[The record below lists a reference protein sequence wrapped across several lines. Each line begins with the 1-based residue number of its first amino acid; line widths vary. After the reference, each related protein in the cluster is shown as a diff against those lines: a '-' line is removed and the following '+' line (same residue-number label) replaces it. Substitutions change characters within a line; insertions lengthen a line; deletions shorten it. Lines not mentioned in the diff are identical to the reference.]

1 MGKKLFNVV
10 RDVKQ
15 KKADS
20 DAEKLIVTSILKT
33 FNTGNNSYIE
43 EAYLSNK
50 TTTRQFYNSF
60 KMFLLDFRVS
70 CCSIEFLQCILDF
83 WEKHG
88 LNSSELEPMYRKFVK
103 PAWFELI
110 KDIEYKPF
118 WNWMFTKGL
127 DNLLINGLVAYSD
140 ISYENLVNK
149 FLKSVNIEV
158 GCGERDYFIKFLNQ
172 IWESVV
178 YSKVPNT
185 IEEAIKVLTDKLPN
199 ESVLILNSAYW
210 YLTENEDIF
219 EEFSECKALISVIEK
234 MADYEYAT
242 DEDFFSAG
250 VPVPPCDFDIGTV
263 NITRDVGLLIEK
275 FSRSYLLKDLVWL
288 LENRFN
294 ISNGEIE
301 DCLFEEFCDI
311 CMNYDL
317 EEIMETNAGQSI
329 SVLSVLFCFAD
340 GEKIFNMFYDSIVTK
355 SCRQEFEKLESEYGI
370 SY

>member
-1 MGKKLFNVV
+1 MRKSLFNVV

-15 KKADS
+15 NKANLS
-20 DAEKLIVTSILKT
+20 AEKMIVNSMLKT

-50 TTTRQFYNSF
+50 TTTRQFYHSF
-60 KMFLLDFRVS
+60 KKFLLDFRVNS
-70 CCSIEFLQCILDF
+70 CSIEFLQGILDF

-88 LNSSELEPMYRKFVK
+88 LNSSELEAMYRKWVNSE
-103 PAWFELI
+103 WFSLI
-110 KDIEYKPF
+110 KDVEYKPF

-127 DNLLINGLVAYSD
+127 DNLAISELVLSSD
-140 ISYENLVNK
+140 ISYENLVTK

-158 GCGERDYFIKFLNQ
+158 GCGERNYFICFLNK

-178 YSKVPNT
+178 YNNVPST
-185 IEEAIKVLTDKLPN
+185 MEEAIKVLTDKLPN
-199 ESVLILNSAYW
+199 DNVLILNSAYW
-210 YLTENEDIF
+210 YLAENEDIF
-219 EEFSECKALISVIEK
+219 EEVSECKALIAVIEK
-234 MADYEYAT
+234 MADYEYAK

-250 VPVPPCDFDIGTV
+250 VPIAPCDFDIGTV
-263 NITRDVGLLIEK
+263 NITRDVSLLIEK

-294 ISNGEIE
+294 ISCVEIE
-301 DCLFEEFCDI
+301 NCLFEEFCDI

-317 EEIMETNAGQSI
+317 EEIMVTNAGQSI

-340 GEKIFNMFYDSIVTK
+340 GEKIFNMFYDNIVTK

-370 SY
+370 RY